1 MIAKERASV
10 VPGEM
15 APFTPV
21 NQTELAVLGL
31 GPAQQVRD

>member
-21 NQTELAVLGL
+21 NQTELAVLDQV
-31 GPAQQVRD
+31 PALQVRD